1 MLVRAFNADSRS
13 FARTGALL
21 LAFVV
26 ACPLA
31 SSVQEPQPPAPPG
44 GTVRVEVE
52 VVSVYCTVK
61 EKNGRL
67 VGDLEAKDF
76 EIREDG
82 KKQELRYFARETDR
96 PLTLAL
102 LVDTSISQQEVLGA
116 EKTTAAQF
124 LEQILR
130 PSDLALLMTFDVNV
144 DLLQD
149 FTQQAD
155 RLESALGRARINAPV
170 DLGPFPRSG
179 PAGTRLYDAVYLAA
193 REKLGPEVGR
203 KAIILVSDGVDAG
216 SRVSEKEALE
226 VAQRADTMIYAI
238 GIADPDYYW
247 RTSGRSYGGSGTLK
261 KLAEETGGRAI
272 FPSGPEKLQ
281 EAFAQIAAELRS
293 QYSLGYTP
301 TNRTRDGRFRK
312 IEIKVNRSGLR
323 VQARRG
329 YYAPRS

>member
-1 MLVRAFNADSRS
+1 LLVTAFNEASRS
-13 FARTGALL
+13 FIRTGALL
-21 LAFVV
+21 LVLVTGF
-26 ACPLA
+26 PLV
-31 SSVQEPQPPAPPG
+31 SFEQEPLPPAPPG

-67 VGDLEAKDF
+67 VPDLEAEDF

-82 KKQELRYFARETDR
+82 QKQELRYFDRETDR

-102 LVDTSISQQEVLGA
+102 LIDTSISQQQVLGA
-116 EKTTAAQF
+116 EKVTTSQF
-124 LEQILR
+124 LAQILR

-149 FTQQAD
+149 FTQQAE
-155 RLESALGRARINAPV
+155 RLEQALGRARINAPV

-226 VAQRADTMIYAI
+226 AAHRANTMVYAI

-247 RTSGRSYGGSGTLK
+247 RVAGRSYGGSGTLK
-261 KLAEETGGRAI
+261 KMAEETGGRAI
-272 FPSGPEKLQ
+272 FPSGPEKLR
-281 EAFAQIAAELRS
+281 EAFEQIAAELRT
-293 QYSLGYTP
+293 QYTLGYTP

-312 IEIKVNRSGLR
+312 IEIKVKPRGLQ

>member
-1 MLVRAFNADSRS
+1 LAVTAFNESSRS
-13 FARTGALL
+13 FARTSALL
-21 LAFVV
+21 LALV
-26 ACPLA
+26 AAFPLV
-31 SSVQEPQPPAPPG
+31 SFEQEPLPPAPPG

-67 VGDLEAKDF
+67 VPDLEVEDF

-82 KKQELRYFARETDR
+82 KKQDLRYFDRETDR

-102 LVDTSISQQEVLGA
+102 LVDTSISQQQVLGA
-116 EKTTAAQF
+116 EKVTASQF

-149 FTQQAD
+149 FTQQAE
-155 RLESALGRARINAPV
+155 RLEQALGRARINAPV
-170 DLGPFPRSG
+170 DLGPFPRRG

-193 REKLGPEVGR
+193 KEKLNPEVGR

-216 SRVSEKEALE
+216 SSVSEKEALE
-226 VAQRADTMIYAI
+226 AAHRADTMIYAI

-247 RTSGRSYGGSGTLK
+247 RAVGRSYGGSGTLK

-281 EAFAQIAAELRS
+281 EAFEQIAAELRT

-301 TNRTRDGRFRK
+301 TNRVRDGRFRK
-312 IEIKVNRSGLR
+312 IEIKIKRGGLR